1 MYRRLLARILRRRR
15 GSLLSDERGASA
27 IEFALLLPVLVFAC
41 MATVD
46 LGLAL
51 NQKLELDQS
60 LRAGAQGLMAGDYDN
75 KPDAT
80 TKVKKLVETID
91 AEASAADANNQIE
104 TATNKIQVAVDRFCM
119 CPEDLATKVDCT
131 AKVCTNSVKRYK
143 FYQISGQQNYD
154 TMYLPADISLTG
166 SILVQIE

>member
-1 MYRRLLARILRRRR
+1 MQRPLLSQMLPSRR
-15 GSLLSDERGASA
+15 GPLLSDERGASA
-27 IEFALLLPVLVFAC
+27 IEFALLLPILVFAC

-60 LRAGAQGLMAGDYDN
+60 LRAGAQGLMAGEYD
-75 KPDAT
+75 KQPDPT

-91 AEASAADANNQIE
+91 AEASAADTNNQIE

-119 CPEDLATKVDCT
+119 CPEDLASKVDCT
-131 AKVCTNSVKRYK
+131 TKVCANSVKRYK

-154 TMYLPADISLTG
+154 TMYLPGDISLTG